1 MKQTHMSVFI
11 GRFQPPHKAHIDTIR
26 YALKFSDCVL
36 VLIGSAFKPSDTR
49 NPFSHIERAL
59 MIKACFDGLDNKRLI
74 FDYISDHPYN
84 DLAWV
89 KNVQTAI
96 DTAYYQNFGWQDK
109 QDITLVGHHKDDSSY
124 YLDLFPTYKQEEM
137 ENLYGLDSTNIRE
150 LWFAGEDAWKNGNMK
165 FVSHSVPQPVMIYL
179 NDVMKGKYLNDVV
192 SKNRYQTLV
201 REYEFIKTYKLQW
214 SQAPYPPTFVTADAV
229 VSCLGH
235 VLLVQRKA
243 APGEGL
249 WALPGGFLN
258 QFETVREC
266 AARELEEETKI
277 KVPPARL
284 RGSIRKEK
292 RYDHPGRSLRGR
304 TITTAFHFDLYGER
318 SLPKVK
324 GSDDAVSA
332 KWIPLN
338 EFIRMQDKMF
348 EDHYHIITDLLELG

>member
-1 MKQTHMSVFI
+1 MTSQTHMSVFI

-26 YALKFSDCVL
+26 YALKFSDKVL
-36 VLIGSAFKPSDTR
+36 ILIGSAFKPSDTR
-49 NPFSHIERAL
+49 NPFSHIERSH
-59 MIKACFDGLDNKRLI
+59 MIKTCFDADVQKRLI

-96 DTAYYQNFGWQDK
+96 DNAYYNNFGWQDK
-109 QDITLVGHHKDDSSY
+109 QDITLIGHHKDESSY
-124 YLDLFPTYKQEEM
+124 YLDLFPSYKQAEM
-137 ENLYGLDSTNIRE
+137 ENLYGLDSTNIRG
-150 LWFAGEDAWKNGNMK
+150 LWFAGKDAWKNGNMK
-165 FVSHSVPQPVMIYL
+165 LVSHSVPQPVMIHL
-179 NDVMKGKYLNDVV
+179 NEVMKED
-192 SKNRYQTLV
+192 RYQTLV
-201 REYEFIKTYKLQW
+201 KEYEFLRTYKLQW

-258 QFETVREC
+258 QYETVREC

-284 RGSIRKEK
+284 RGSIRTEK

-304 TITTAFHFDLYGER
+304 TITTAFHFDLFGER
-318 SLPKVK
+318 SLPKVR
-324 GSDDAVSA
+324 GSDDAA
-332 KWIPLN
+332 AARWFPLN
-338 EFIRMQDKMF
+338 ELVRLQDKMY
-348 EDHYHIITDLLELG
+348 EDHYHIVTDLLGLG